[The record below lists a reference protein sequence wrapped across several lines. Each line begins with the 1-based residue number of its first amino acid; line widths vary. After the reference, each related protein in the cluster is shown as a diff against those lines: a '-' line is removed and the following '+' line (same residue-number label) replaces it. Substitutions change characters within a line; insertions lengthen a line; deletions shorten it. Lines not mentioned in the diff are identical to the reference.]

1 MKIIQPFN
9 RKFYVKAW
17 HLLCP
22 LLLFVAVMSFT
33 GPVHSQEQYPIEYT
47 EFLTKAENIFLFH
60 PELVRDVFYSLIDL
74 KGNRSTAR
82 NRINRDV
89 LGCRRYIEGNRGCR
103 IKKLK
108 MEQKAQGLTGS
119 LEIPVNFT
127 YVQAT
132 RHTRTKQRI
141 HLRWRPELIKPPAI
155 SLQDFL
161 EDVWAAKESKYFK
174 FKQGIE
180 RIQLN
185 PNLERDIYF
194 VTDNRMADS
203 LVGVY
208 KQLPTDKQ
216 DSITFIFDYSVPTKR
231 HITMDFFIHLKA
243 DKVIMN
249 KHTFYPVE
257 RKKHW

>member
-17 HLLCP
+17 HLLSP

-47 EFLTKAENIFLFH
+47 EFLTKAENVFLFH

-74 KGNRSTAR
+74 KGNRATAR

-119 LEIPVNFT
+119 LEVPVNFT

-185 PNLERDIYF
+185 PILERDIYF

-231 HITMDFFIHLKA
+231 HITMDFFVHLKA